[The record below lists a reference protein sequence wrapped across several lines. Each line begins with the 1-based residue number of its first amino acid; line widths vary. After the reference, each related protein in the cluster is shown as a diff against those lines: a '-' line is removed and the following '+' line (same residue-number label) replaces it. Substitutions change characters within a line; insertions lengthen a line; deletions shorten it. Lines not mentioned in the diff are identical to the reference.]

1 MIEIRPI
8 VKERYHGLTAEQS
21 IDQPVVIHATVDPV
35 TRRYRIDIPEERLKK
50 LSEITGYDL
59 DTRFKDGV
67 EHQFFDTKL
76 GSVELP
82 NHTILLNP
90 ESPFDELKIGIARAH
105 NWVAK
110 SASTADYNCT
120 HYLYDEDK
128 EIIQQATKSQK
139 RMKAAGLAAKMSAS
153 TKVAMIRILDGKN
166 FKGRTD
172 DVIDAKLM
180 YITEGNPEQFIA
192 YAEKDVTYL
201 VTLALVEECI
211 LQGIIVQNG
220 TRFETDSGE
229 ILGFDKEAVINY
241 LLEPA
246 NQPLLL
252 NYKNRIGE

>member
-8 VKERYHGLTAEQS
+8 PKDRFHGLSAEQS

-35 TRRYRIDIPEERLKK
+35 TRRYRIDIPEERLKQ

-59 DTRFKDGV
+59 DTRFKEGV
-67 EHQFFDTKL
+67 EHPFFDTKL

-90 ESPFDELKIGIARAH
+90 AIPFDELKIGIARAH

-110 SASTADYNCT
+110 SASTADFNCT
-120 HYLYDEDK
+120 HYLYDEDR

-139 RMKAAGLAAKMSAS
+139 RMKAAGLAAKMSTG
-153 TKVAMIRILDGKN
+153 TKIAMVRILSGQN
-166 FKGRTD
+166 FKGRND

-180 YITEGNPEQFIA
+180 HIIESEAEKFIA
-192 YAEKDVTYL
+192 YAEKDVTYIL
-201 VTLALVEECI
+201 TLALVEECI

-252 NYKNRIGE
+252 NYKSRLGE